1 VHWAWI
7 SERLKVIE
15 CSTRLS
21 IINNVSSLCSGEPSL
36 IQVSCLVFR
45 NRWLRE
51 RETYNEQHQV
61 IELLED
67 LASRLMDRADHCVS
81 VVVSEVAQSHCE
93 IQRCLGV
100 ES

>member
-51 RETYNEQHQV
+51 RERDKRTTSN
-61 IELLED
+61 IK
-67 LASRLMDRADHCVS
+67 
-81 VVVSEVAQSHCE
+81 
-93 IQRCLGV
+93 
-100 ES
+100 